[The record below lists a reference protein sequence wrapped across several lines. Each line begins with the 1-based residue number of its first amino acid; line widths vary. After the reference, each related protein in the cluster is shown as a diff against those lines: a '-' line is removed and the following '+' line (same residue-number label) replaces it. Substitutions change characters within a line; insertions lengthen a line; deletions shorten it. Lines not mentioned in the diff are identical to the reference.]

1 MHLALFVANR
11 NVFARLENMR
21 AEAITTFVIG
31 IRGLVVVEHPASVLR
46 SARPVDEEAVFIR
59 LAFPKSSYAA
69 MIAML
74 LPELG
79 IDMTFIVERSYE
91 FIPMSRRA
99 LGGTPLSERD

>member
-79 IDMTFIVERSYE
+79 IDMTLLSSGATNSY
-91 FIPMSRRA
+91 PC
-99 LGGTPLSERD
+99 RD